1 MSDQPTTRNWVRGT
15 LAEFAAD
22 ETDEERAVGELDLA
36 PFQTR
41 AARRGTAIARRY
53 GGVIVADAVGLGKT
67 RVSLA
72 IVEALRRE
80 RRLGT
85 GGRRPVQVCVPAR
98 LREQWRRKLQ
108 KAGIEGFRMCSH
120 TEMSRTDVSATADD
134 QPDPAVVLVDEAHRF
149 RNPSANRSEELARL
163 AARAPVVMATATPVC
178 NSIWDLYHLLAMFV
192 AEHDV
197 RPVVGFELRDAF
209 EWAEAG
215 DFDLTELVERLVIR
229 RTVPPSDGAFGR
241 RPSVDLEMLRYEP
254 GDAEAWVWAN
264 LEGRLRD
271 LNFAACSDQ
280 WPRELFVE
288 YALRRW
294 ESGAQALLETLE
306 KLVAYHRRWL
316 EARRHGRRLDRADF
330 RELFGGPSRDRQE
343 VFPWLFP
350 AGDTEHDE
358 PADLESVRDDLERLE
373 TLADRVR
380 RVDGDDLG
388 PLSAIVELAAS
399 TDDKL
404 LVFTRYRQ
412 AASGIESAV
421 REALG
426 TRARVGLATGDRA
439 RATGLGRCSLDEL
452 LRRFAP
458 RSYGDETL
466 PDHQQIRVLVA
477 TDCLSE
483 GVNLQDCGR
492 VVLADLPYSALVV
505 EQRVGRFVRPGGP
518 HETVRVYLPRPADW
532 NDTLGLRSRLRRKFE
547 HADMSG
553 AAFTAAG
560 PVLEPDDAEPA
571 ATADPDPLDA
581 GRPAAAEPTAAVAAE
596 PDARSLQVGPDLSRA
611 QPSRQSRPVG
621 AKRMA
626 LPTDAD
632 EPLASLTK
640 LDALASRLDA
650 YEADRSSG
658 GWEASAPIDRPALW
672 LYVERR
678 CASRCSPRWLLV
690 DHHGAVAH
698 RRAALVD
705 SLVALADAD
714 LEMTRAELPDPLLEV
729 GRRWVRH
736 RREQME
742 AVALAPVPL
751 QMDAP
756 QHRLWRAICR
766 WREDGEL
773 ARPEGDIE
781 QMRQKLLRPFPRG
794 TRRRLDEL
802 LEADLPPARTYRE
815 VRRIVAR
822 FDDDGEAPVFEI
834 VTGVCLRPRGP

>member
-1 MSDQPTTRNWVRGT
+1 MSHQPTTRNWVRGT

-22 ETDEERAVGELDLA
+22 ETDEKRAVGELDLA

-85 GGRRPVQVCVPAR
+85 GGHPVQVCVPAR

-120 TEMSRTDVSATADD
+120 TEMSRTDVAATDD
-134 QPDPAVVLVDEAHRF
+134 RADPAVVLVDEAHRF

-209 EWAEAG
+209 ERAEAG

-271 LNFAACSDQ
+271 LTFAACSDQ

-294 ESGAQALLETLE
+294 ESGPQALLETLE

-350 AGDTEHDE
+350 AGDTEDDQ
-358 PADLESVRDDLERLE
+358 PADVEPVRDDLERLE

-388 PLSAIVELAAS
+388 PLSAIVDLAAS

-404 LVFTRYRQ
+404 LIFTRYRH
-412 AASGIESAV
+412 AASGIESAL

-426 TRARVGLATGDRA
+426 NRARVGLATGDRA

-458 RSYGDETL
+458 RSYGDEPL

-553 AAFTAAG
+553 AGFTAAG
-560 PVLEPDDAEPA
+560 PVLEPGDADEPA
-571 ATADPDPLDA
+571 APADPDTLDA
-581 GRPAAAEPTAAVAAE
+581 DRPAAESTAAVAAE
-596 PDARSLQVGPDLSRA
+596 PDTRSLQVGPGRSRTRT
-611 QPSRQSRPVG
+611 SRRPVG

-650 YEADRSSG
+650 AGADTLSD
-658 GWEASAPIDRPALW
+658 GWEARAPIDQPALW

-678 CASRCSPRWLLV
+678 RATRCSPRWLLV
-690 DHHGAVAH
+690 DHDGSVAH

-714 LEMTRAELPDPLLEV
+714 LELTRAELPEPLLEA

-751 QMDAP
+751 EMDAP
-756 QHRLWRAICR
+756 QHRLWRSICQ
-766 WREDGEL
+766 WREEGEL
-773 ARPEGDIE
+773 ARPDGDIE
-781 QMRQKLLRPFPRG
+781 QMRRQLLRPFPRG
-794 TRRRLDEL
+794 TRRHLGEL
-802 LEADLPPARTYRE
+802 LGADLPPARTYRE
-815 VRRIVAR
+815 VRRIIDR
-822 FDDDGEAPVFEI
+822 FDDDREAPGFDI
-834 VTGVCLRPRGP
+834 VTGVCLQPRGP